1 MISNDREFHSV
12 ARIEI
17 VTVPLNFRHVK
28 EELLSLFNLIVEK
41 PELSFDRI
49 NDSSLLL
56 TNGSYLK
63 ICKLN

>member
-1 MISNDREFHSV
+1 MISNDREFYSV